1 MDRRL
6 AWLQAEVVADSD
18 NVIPVGKKIPNTDK
32 DMSERY
38 FNSNFH
44 LYPSYCEYCDSTGS
58 KAVGQKR
65 FISLLMD
72 CCKSQLDIANII
84 TFTKK
89 GMPLFKGLAIRKSD
103 TRYTNSNTILPETEN
118 HV

>member
-1 MDRRL
+1 M
-6 AWLQAEVVADSD
+6 QSEIVADND
-18 NVIPVGKKIPNTDK
+18 NVVPVGKKIPNTDK
-32 DMSERY
+32 DMTERY

-65 FISLLMD
+65 FISLLLD
-72 CCKSQLDIANII
+72 CCKSQLDMPSII

-103 TRYTNSNTILPETEN
+103 SKYLHHDTILPESDPN
-118 HV
+118 V

>member
-1 MDRRL
+1 M
-6 AWLQAEVVADSD
+6 
-18 NVIPVGKKIPNTDK
+18 T
-32 DMSERY
+32 ERY

-65 FISLLMD
+65 FISLLLD
-72 CCKSQLDIANII
+72 CCKSQLDMPNII

-103 TRYTNSNTILPETEN
+103 SKYLHHDTILPESDPN
-118 HV
+118 V